1 MATKQSTKI
10 SIDGKK
16 ISVNCIDWDI
26 KLAKPDF
33 KSADMCEEY
42 SLFEKRRNLI
52 TIQDKT
58 DQVTEF
64 NTLLHEIL
72 HGVVWLGTL
81 NASGQ
86 PLDTEEKEE
95 LVVNTITNYL
105 VGVFKQNKWFRD
117 YLIQSFDT
125 FDNNK

>member
-42 SLFEKRRNLI
+42 GLFEKRRNLI

-72 HGVVWLGTL
+72 HGVCWLGSL
-81 NASGQ
+81 NSSGQ

-95 LVVNTITNYL
+95 LVVNALNWYIDNLY
-105 VGVFKQNKWFRD
+105 KNKV
-117 YLIQSFDT
+117 I
-125 FDNNK
+125 N